1 MSEDDR
7 LLRRLERLIDE
18 TDFAWSFCL
27 VGEDQ
32 SRKLAEM
39 NDDLK
44 RPYSESGTGK
54 RILSGYSYWG
64 IEPTIAWQR
73 ACNDP
78 YYPVMKDGI
87 ESFEARWAR
96 VAPTLPDGRFH
107 YFSLDPGTG
116 EKDRVVVGQLHPS
129 HQEMLYVPVDLS
141 AQMLRICVQPM
152 RVLPFVRSLRKR
164 ILPVQLDFSVEE
176 NVRELDG
183 LRSRLVGDEPVLF
196 SLLGNTMANFDDD
209 LQLVAALSKALMRP
223 DDKLL
228 LEVAT
233 ASRLSAESATVAA
246 SEYHRSKAFQE
257 FVVSALHQHTDLP
270 IAMEDVAFEG
280 HVDSDRS
287 IAIRVLYR
295 NRSGGDLKMMLP
307 DRTEIPFPAGDTIRL
322 YVTRKYERGALDTA
336 LDSIGLS
343 VEAAGHSP
351 MSSRGRGFG
360 LDLLLLSRRDAPPV
374 DARRA
379 SREVFRSPRS

>member
-1 MSEDDR
+1 VTEDDR

-39 NDDLK
+39 NDDLQ
-44 RPYSESGTGK
+44 RPYSEDGTGK
-54 RILSGYSYWG
+54 RIVSGYSYWG

-87 ESFEARWAR
+87 DSFGTRWER
-96 VAPTLPDGRFH
+96 VSPALPGGRFH
-107 YFSLDPGTG
+107 YFSLGPGTG
-116 EKDRVVVGQLHPS
+116 EKDRVVVGHLHPA
-129 HQEMLYVPVDLS
+129 HEEMLYVPVDLS

-152 RVLPFVRSLRKR
+152 RVLPFVRRLRKR
-164 ILPVQLDFSVEE
+164 ILPVQLDFSVDE
-176 NVRELDG
+176 NVHELDG

-196 SLLGNTMANFDDD
+196 SLLGNTMANFDNDV
-209 LQLVAALSKALMRP
+209 QLVASLSKALMRP
-223 DDKLL
+223 GDRLL
-228 LEVAT
+228 VEVAT
-233 ASRLSAESATVAA
+233 ASRLSADGAATAA
-246 SEYHRSKAFQE
+246 SEYHRSKAFRE

-270 IAMEDVAFEG
+270 ITMDDVAFEG

-287 IAIRVLYR
+287 LAIRVLYR
-295 NRSGGDLKMMLP
+295 NRSGGDLRMMLP

-322 YVTRKYERGALDTA
+322 YVTRKYERGALDAA
-336 LDSIGLS
+336 LDAVGLT

-351 MSSRGRGFG
+351 TSSRGRGFG
-360 LDLLLLSRRDAPPV
+360 LDLLLLSRRDRPV
-374 DARRA
+374 DPRRA
-379 SREVFRSPRS
+379 SREVFRSPGP